1 MKHEKTHPFS
11 SSQYGAKL
19 QHESRD
25 AESKNGVLLLLDS
38 QWCDAKGGRVTY
50 FHTDKYAT
58 LALLKCDET

>member
-1 MKHEKTHPFS
+1 MKKHIHSLPLTMVH
-11 SSQYGAKL
+11 QL

-25 AESKNGVLLLLDS
+25 DESKNGVLLLLDS

-50 FHTDKYAT
+50 FHIDKYAT

>member
-1 MKHEKTHPFS
+1 MKKHTHSLPLTMVH
-11 SSQYGAKL
+11 KL

-25 AESKNGVLLLLDS
+25 AEYKNGVLLLLDS
-38 QWCDAKGGRVTY
+38 QLCDAKGGRVTY

>member
-1 MKHEKTHPFS
+1 MKKHTHSHPLNMVH
-11 SSQYGAKL
+11 QL

-38 QWCDAKGGRVTY
+38 QWCDAKGGRITY

>member
-1 MKHEKTHPFS
+1 MKKHIHSSPHNMKHQL
-11 SSQYGAKL
+11 QY
-19 QHESRD
+19 ESRD

-38 QWCDAKGGRVTY
+38 QWCDAKGGVVTY

>member
-1 MKHEKTHPFS
+1 MKKHIHSRPLNMVH
-11 SSQYGAKL
+11 QL

-38 QWCDAKGGRVTY
+38 QWCDAMGGRVIY

-58 LALLKCDET
+58 PALFKCDET